1 MRWRSGTKVIGVIHQ
16 EHENGELALLSGSQI
31 TGITYLEKESEE
43 VKLLNASKFDVHLL
57 QDTTATGVLYRDQT
71 AADVQLLPGSKIA
84 GVLYEGEKG
93 TELKLLRVALK
104 TLTIVSRQAVRG
116 LLYRQQGGAPG
127 TAWWSEMNLLSDVSD
142 LSAAAGALLIGV
154 LYQDSPMGPLHLI
167 SGQAVKGLLYRQHGG
182 SEIKLLSDVSDLT
195 VAADAQ
201 AAGILYC
208 VEVSNQ

>member
-16 EHENGELALLSGSQI
+16 EHENGELELLSGSQI

-43 VKLLNASKFDVHLL
+43 VKLLSASKFDVHLL
-57 QDTTATGVLYRDQT
+57 QDTTAAGVLYRDQT

-84 GVLYEGEKG
+84 GVLYEEEKG
-93 TELKLLRVALK
+93 AELKLLRAAHKSLK
-104 TLTIVSRQAVRG
+104 LVSGQAVKG
-116 LLYRQQGGAPG
+116 LLYRQHGG
-127 TAWWSEMNLLSDVSD
+127 SEIKLLSDVRD

-154 LYQDSPMGPLHLI
+154 LHHESPMGALSLI

-182 SEIKLLSDVSDLT
+182 SEIKLLSDVSDLSA
-195 VAADAQ
+195 AADAQ

-208 VEVSNQ
+208 VEGSNQ